1 MASASSTHVIAASGG
16 FPRLTPSIL
25 SSRLATLDGASGFLG
40 QTPDQEARVAHRK
53 AGTSHGVIRRPSS
66 SLSAEPPARELPRR
80 RWRRT
85 GVPAPIQF
93 VRSRLDASEGT
104 RLAGA
109 KVDHGDRG
117 GPQRDVGHSSATSRP
132 ESVSSATYHWVA
144 IGATCLNLQ
153 ARSPAPLT
161 PMVLPV
167 TSQGSHR
174 WWRCEVGLD
183 DLAEPPP
190 TVKGY

>member
-40 QTPDQEARVAHRK
+40 QTPDQEAGGSAPKSWYVP
-53 AGTSHGVIRRPSS
+53 RRDTEAQQL

-85 GVPAPIQF
+85 GAPAPIQF

-117 GPQRDVGHSSATSRP
+117 GPRRDAGHSSATSRP

-144 IGATCLNLQ
+144 IGATCRNLQ
-153 ARSPAPLT
+153 A
-161 PMVLPV
+161 
-167 TSQGSHR
+167 
-174 WWRCEVGLD
+174 
-183 DLAEPPP
+183 
-190 TVKGY
+190 